1 MSGSE
6 TGSIG
11 YAVSGR
17 PGRLPAESPLRFGS
31 GTVRGVTEFVH
42 RSCSVPGTKLRPKL
56 EAPSLLLFEGGPNS
70 GDRPPAWAGR
80 KKNEKSTCKCV
91 GPSLDCYASPI
102 EHRFISSASSPSG
115 AEGRVA
121 RQDPTNGEIALA
133 LAPVLVIGG
142 SRPGA
147 RPDCAP
153 CREGG
158 LLAFRHVRERSGAA
172 RHPDWRLAPQP
183 DRTLRSAPDAPGA
196 TTLLGI
202 LVLGTAGDPSGP
214 LRDVRGTP
222 GILGLVPAGAGWGR
236 DRSLLP
242 RRGNRSPSPRSPD
255 EWGVPPTT
263 PRLTRLKYRSP
274 RVVRSGCC
282 PAAPPR
288 TGRAASSGWLPR
300 HPPREPAPDA
310 RTLAQRHRPAFSGRR
325 V

>member
-1 MSGSE
+1 M
-6 TGSIG
+6 
-11 YAVSGR
+11 
-17 PGRLPAESPLRFGS
+17 RL
-31 GTVRGVTEFVH
+31 
-42 RSCSVPGTKLRPKL
+42 RS
-56 EAPSLLLFEGGPNS
+56 
-70 GDRPPAWAGR
+70 
-80 KKNEKSTCKCV
+80 ST
-91 GPSLDCYASPI
+91 
-102 EHRFISSASSPSG
+102 ASSPRHLPPPERKGELLGKTRRMVRSRWPWHRSLSSAG
-115 AEGRVA
+115 AV
-121 RQDPTNGEIALA
+121 LA
-133 LAPVLVIGG
+133 LVLIAPPVAKAGCSHFVTSESDRARLATLT
-142 SRPGA
+142 GA
-147 RPDCAP
+147 
-153 CREGG
+153 
-158 LLAFRHVRERSGAA
+158 
-172 RHPDWRLAPQP
+172 LAPQP